1 MSSVNVSND
10 SIYSDNYEAVF
21 NLEISD
27 VKVNCGLMH

>member
-1 MSSVNVSND
+1 MSRVNVSNETT
-10 SIYSDNYEAVF
+10 YSDNYEAVF